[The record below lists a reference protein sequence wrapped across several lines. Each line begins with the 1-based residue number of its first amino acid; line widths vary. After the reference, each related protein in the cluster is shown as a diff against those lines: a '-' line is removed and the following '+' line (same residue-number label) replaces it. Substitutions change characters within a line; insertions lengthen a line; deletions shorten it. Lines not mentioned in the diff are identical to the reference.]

1 MNAPHPDLPLI
12 ALSELDAQ
20 SRLAGSH
27 YRLRSGVQHQAFA
40 LRGRVQTHAM
50 AQGATL
56 HLVDV
61 CEDAHAQQVQ
71 LQLKPGLRVAWVVQ
85 GQADVSYGPQ
95 RLLMGAAQ
103 RPGQPAQAHAVAL
116 QRPEQFT
123 RRASPAGR
131 EATVSLCLTPQW
143 LEELA
148 AAEQQHSPVLQAV
161 HEFSRC
167 HLRQAQ
173 WRAPPQVD
181 QLLRGLLQA
190 PRLSPE
196 LQALYLQGAFQML
209 CSHVLQALY
218 ELAQPGSAKA
228 AATAATAATTA
239 TAAAP
244 LALAQAS
251 QAAAQSPRISAAR
264 RRQMQQ
270 VRELLDSG
278 AADHWSLQAIAQ
290 HHHMSVA
297 TLQRHFQLVH
307 GQGVFEYQR
316 RRRLRL
322 AWQALQRAELD
333 VAQAAALA
341 GYRHAGNFA
350 TAFRRE
356 FGTSPSQLRR

>member
-27 YRLRSGVQHQAFA
+27 YRLRSGMQHQAFA

-61 CEDAHAQQVQ
+61 CDDDHAQQVQ

-85 GQADVSYGPQ
+85 GQADVSYGGQ
-95 RLLMGAAQ
+95 RLLMRAAQ
-103 RPGQPAQAHAVAL
+103 RPGQPPQAHAVAL

-148 AAEQQHSPVLQAV
+148 AEQQRHSPVMQAV

-190 PRLSPE
+190 PCLSPE

-218 ELAQPGSAKA
+218 ELAQPGSEKA
-228 AATAATAATTA
+228 TATAAN
-239 TAAAP
+239 AAAP

-251 QAAAQSPRISAAR
+251 QAAQPLRISAAR

-297 TLQRHFQLVH
+297 TLQRHFQFVH

-356 FGTSPSQLRR
+356 FGASPSQLRR